1 MIDTLLAGHAKFV
14 STEFAP
20 NAEYYHALA
29 AQQRPKVLWIGCS
42 DSRVSEHQMTDSKPG
57 TMFVHR
63 NVANIV
69 AFNDVNIS
77 AILEYGVVHLK
88 IEDIIVCGHTRCG
101 GIAAIEDGVHE
112 NYIADWLCIAT
123 GAKEAADRIAREKG
137 LNREEKLA
145 VLTEENVKLQ
155 IKHLRNLALIKNLH
169 AHGTVPR
176 IHGWLYRVETGSVD
190 VLVDGRGGAPRS
202 GSPAKAL
209 KSAVGHATKK
219 PAVKPAVKKARKK

>member
-1 MIDTLLAGHAKFV
+1 MIDQLLSGNATFV
-14 STEFAP
+14 TSEFAP
-20 NAEYYHALA
+20 NAAYYQALA

-137 LNREEKLA
+137 LNREQKLA

-155 IKHLRNLALIKNLH
+155 IKHLKNLALIKNMH
-169 AHGTVPR
+169 AKGELPR
-176 IHGWLYRVETGSVD
+176 IHGWLYRVETGTVD
-190 VLVDGRGGAPRS
+190 VLVDGRGGGARS
-202 GSPAKAL
+202 GSPVKAF
-209 KSAVGHATKK
+209 KAAVTG
-219 PAVKPAVKKARKK
+219 PVKKAAAKKARRK

>member
-1 MIDTLLAGHAKFV
+1 MIDQLLEGNQNFV
-14 STEFAP
+14 ETEYNP
-20 NAEYYHALA
+20 NADYYQTIA
-29 AQQRPKVLWIGCS
+29 AKQTPKVLWIGCS

-219 PAVKPAVKKARKK
+219 PAVKKARKK

>member
-1 MIDTLLAGHAKFV
+1 MIDNLLAGNAKFV

-20 NAEYYHALA
+20 NADYYHALA

-137 LNREEKLA
+137 LNREQKLA

-209 KSAVGHATKK
+209 KSAVGHASK
-219 PAVKPAVKKARKK
+219 KPAVKKARKK

>member
-1 MIDTLLAGHAKFV
+1 MVDQLLHGNVAFV
-14 STEFAP
+14 TGEFKP
-20 NAEYYHALA
+20 NAEYYQAIA
-29 AQQRPKVLWIGCS
+29 TQQRPKVLWIGCS
-42 DSRVSEHQMTDSKPG
+42 DSRVSEHQMTGSKPG

-123 GAKEAADRIAREKG
+123 GAKEAADRIAQERG
-137 LNREEKLA
+137 LSREEKLA

-155 IKHLRNLALIKNLH
+155 IKHLRNLALIKNMH
-169 AHGTVPR
+169 AKGSLPR
-176 IHGWLYRVETGSVD
+176 IHGWLYRVETGTID
-190 VLVDGRGGAPRS
+190 VLVDGRAG
-202 GSPAKAL
+202 KATPSL
-209 KSAVGHATKK
+209 TALA
-219 PAVKPAVKKARKK
+219 

>member
-1 MIDTLLAGHAKFV
+1 MIDQLLAGNRQFV
-14 STEFAP
+14 ETEFEP
-20 NAEYYHALA
+20 NAEYYRSIATR
-29 AQQRPKVLWIGCS
+29 QTPKVLWIGCS

-77 AILEYGVVHLK
+77 SILEYGVVHLK

-112 NYIADWLCIAT
+112 NYIADWLCIAS
-123 GAKEAADRIAREKG
+123 GAKVIADRVAAERG
-137 LNREEKLA
+137 LSREEKLA

-155 IKHLRNLALIKNLH
+155 IKHLKNLALIKNQH
-169 AHGTVPR
+169 AKGSLPR
-176 IHGWLYRVETGSVD
+176 IHGWLYRVETGKVE
-190 VLVDGRGGAPRS
+190 VLVDG
-202 GSPAKAL
+202 
-209 KSAVGHATKK
+209 SANGPVA
-219 PAVKPAVKKARKK
+219 

>member
-1 MIDTLLAGHAKFV
+1 MIDELLAGNETFV
-14 STEFAP
+14 AGEFQP
-20 NAEYYHALA
+20 NESYYRSIA
-29 AQQRPKVLWIGCS
+29 ARQTPKVLWIGCS
-42 DSRVSEHQMTDSKPG
+42 DSRVSEHQMTGSKPG

-123 GAKEAADRIAREKG
+123 GAKEAADRIAKERK
-137 LNREEKLA
+137 LSREEKLA

-155 IKHLRNLALIKNLH
+155 IKHLKNLALIRNMH
-169 AHGTVPR
+169 AKGRLPR
-176 IHGWLYRVETGSVD
+176 IHGWLYRVETGQIE
-190 VLVDGRGGAPRS
+190 VLVDGRKPGGRR
-202 GSPAKAL
+202 GKAGPVGRR
-209 KSAVGHATKK
+209 KAV
-219 PAVKPAVKKARKK
+219 RRRR